1 MTQKD
6 QVQATRSE
14 QRRLLLRTS
23 WRGLSSGLG
32 ERERELER
40 SVQQRCVTRL
50 LCNYTWRY
58 VALRGAQ
65 VACRASCSKVA
76 PLAATHTS
84 PAACR
89 SQRAVGAR
97 QLHHPGAAALSL
109 PTQSCRASCVCLS
122 VDSLHPHKQIFC

>member
-50 LCNYTWRY
+50 LCNYMALCGATWR
-58 VALRGAQ
+58 
-65 VACRASCSKVA
+65 
-76 PLAATHTS
+76 TS
-84 PAACR
+84 RLP
-89 SQRAVGAR
+89 R
-97 QLHHPGAAALSL
+97 QL
-109 PTQSCRASCVCLS
+109 Q
-122 VDSLHPHKQIFC
+122 